1 MSLCAEIVC
10 LLCLNEGKVIYKS
23 IYLISQ
29 VIMRIVV
36 RIKKLHELVH
46 LQTNE
51 ELHALVIWTKGGHTH
66 FERIGIA

>member
-1 MSLCAEIVC
+1 
-10 LLCLNEGKVIYKS
+10 
-23 IYLISQ
+23 
-29 VIMRIVV
+29 MRIVV